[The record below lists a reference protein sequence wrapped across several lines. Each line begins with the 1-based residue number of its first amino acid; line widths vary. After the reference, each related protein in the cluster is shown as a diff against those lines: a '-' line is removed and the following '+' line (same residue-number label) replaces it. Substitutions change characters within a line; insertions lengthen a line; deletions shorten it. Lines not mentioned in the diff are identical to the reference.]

1 MNAPMTHKLY
11 SLEILRLATSLPHND
26 TLEAPAASATCR
38 APVCGSETTVDVTLD
53 DTNHIIGLAI
63 RAKACALG
71 QASAAVLRTNAL
83 GLDAAQI
90 RAVSDGLKAALQSG
104 SGDLPW
110 PELEPFR
117 YASDFPAR
125 HGAILLP
132 FDTLMAALEK
142 VSY

>member
-1 MNAPMTHKLY
+1 MNAAVAHKLY

-26 TLEAPAASATCR
+26 TLDAPQGSASCR
-38 APVCGSETTVDVTLD
+38 APVCGSEMTADVTLD
-53 DTNHIIGLAI
+53 DTNHITGLAI

-83 GLDAAQI
+83 GLDVAQI
-90 RAVSDGLKAALQSG
+90 RTVSDGLKSALQNG
-104 SGDLPW
+104 SGNLPW

-132 FDTLMAALEK
+132 FDTLIAALEK

>member
-1 MNAPMTHKLY
+1 MNAPITHKLY
-11 SLEILRLATSLPHND
+11 SLEVLRLATSLPHND
-26 TLEAPAASATCR
+26 TLETPQGSATCR
-38 APVCGSETTVDVTLD
+38 ALVCGSEMTVDVALG

-71 QASAAVLRTNAL
+71 QASAAVLRTKAL
-83 GLDAAQI
+83 GHDAAHI
-90 RAVSDGLKAALQSG
+90 RTVSDNLKIALQQG
-104 SGDLPW
+104 SGGLAW

-132 FDTLMAALEK
+132 FDTLIAALEK
-142 VSY
+142 ASH

>member
-1 MNAPMTHKLY
+1 MNAPITHKLY

-38 APVCGSETTVDVTLD
+38 APVCGSEMTVDVALD
-53 DTNHIIGLAI
+53 NSNHISGLAI

-71 QASAAVLRTNAL
+71 QASAAVLRDKAMGHT
-83 GLDAAQI
+83 AAQI
-90 RAVSDGLKAALQSG
+90 RTVSDSLKTALQQG
-104 SGDLPW
+104 SGDLAW

-125 HGAILLP
+125 HGAIMLP
-132 FDTLMAALEK
+132 FDTLIAALEK
-142 VSY
+142 AAR